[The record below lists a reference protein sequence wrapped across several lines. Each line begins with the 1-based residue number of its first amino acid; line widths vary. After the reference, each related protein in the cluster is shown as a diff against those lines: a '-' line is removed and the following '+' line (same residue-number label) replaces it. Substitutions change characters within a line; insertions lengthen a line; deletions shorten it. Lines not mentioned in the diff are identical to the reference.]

1 MGSNT
6 RHVIAIV
13 YYADGAKISMPG
25 LPVGASEHEHFLQVI
40 LKKHLSLCFPG
51 LKHNDLANTE
61 MNPIIYQR

>member
-1 MGSNT
+1 
-6 RHVIAIV
+6 
-13 YYADGAKISMPG
+13 MPG